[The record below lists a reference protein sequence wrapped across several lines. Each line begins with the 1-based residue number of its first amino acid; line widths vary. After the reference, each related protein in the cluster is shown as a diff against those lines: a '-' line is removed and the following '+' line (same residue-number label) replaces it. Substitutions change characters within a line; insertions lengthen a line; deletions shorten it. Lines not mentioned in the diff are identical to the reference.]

1 MRKHEKITIALAGNP
16 NCGKTTLFNLLTKSG
31 EAVGN
36 RAGVTFEPKKA
47 KMRRFGE
54 ADADIVD
61 LPGCYSLS
69 PYGNEEKVAE
79 RYIKSGNYDVVIDIA
94 DATNL
99 DRSLYLTLQLIE
111 AGVRVVLAL
120 NMMDEAEKE
129 KIRIDIPAL
138 AEALGIPVFPISAAR
153 GAGIRELISG
163 ICEAPPEPARPFGC
177 GTDSKEAFRIIKQ
190 ITEKT
195 VRRGSEKRSLTDRID
210 QIICRPYVGIPLFFA
225 VVFLIF
231 LLTFSSVGS
240 YLTDRLEDAFSILGN
255 ELHQLLTRL
264 GVSEGIRRFVLDGI
278 FSGVASVLSFM
289 PQTAILFM
297 LLALLEDSGYM
308 ARAAFVMDSTLRPFG
323 LSGKAFIPMLVG
335 FGCTVP
341 LSLIHI

>member
-1 MRKHEKITIALAGNP
+1 M
-16 NCGKTTLFNLLTKSG
+16 
-31 EAVGN
+31 
-36 RAGVTFEPKKA
+36 
-47 KMRRFGE
+47 
-54 ADADIVD
+54 
-61 LPGCYSLS
+61 
-69 PYGNEEKVAE
+69 
-79 RYIKSGNYDVVIDIA
+79 
-94 DATNL
+94 
-99 DRSLYLTLQLIE
+99 
-111 AGVRVVLAL
+111 
-120 NMMDEAEKE
+120 
-129 KIRIDIPAL
+129 
-138 AEALGIPVFPISAAR
+138 
-153 GAGIRELISG
+153 
-163 ICEAPPEPARPFGC
+163 
-177 GTDSKEAFRIIKQ
+177 
-190 ITEKT
+190 
-195 VRRGSEKRSLTDRID
+195 
-210 QIICRPYVGIPLFFA
+210 GIPLFFA

-341 LSLIHI
+341 AVMSTATLAPEEKETAVYSVQRPFSRFHHDYFRIL